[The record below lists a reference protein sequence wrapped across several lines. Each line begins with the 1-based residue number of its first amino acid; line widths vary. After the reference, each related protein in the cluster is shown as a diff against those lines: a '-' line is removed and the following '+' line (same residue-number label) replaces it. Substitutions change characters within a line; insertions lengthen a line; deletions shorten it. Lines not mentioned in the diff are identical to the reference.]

1 MYQKSDIVY
10 LRNQKECI
18 RTLVMMMGYIV
29 AIWSNQCSISF
40 WIVSSHLLYFVTSAI
55 LLFPIDQVKD
65 SINDGGDFTKYKLD
79 HRHHQKIYQKICY
92 WFLCCEKARQT
103 IIIWGVCT
111 RFLSV
116 VYPHVLPNITF
127 YTSFYIVVVGWIH
140 SVRLYIL
147 GGYMIV
153 QFMGYVMDMLSEI
166 FFVYEV
172 YNWCYYSTMGFHF
185 FIGLSSFLET
195 WMMTSKGQ
203 IKPLMIQNMEE
214 YLEPL
219 DVWTRYLSLLVGVY
233 IVLDPILKMIRR
245 NVGNKFSKSW
255 IKEGLIGFPKI
266 LEMRK
271 MGEAVQ
277 TNTETIGFGERR
289 ID

>member
-1 MYQKSDIVY
+1 
-10 LRNQKECI
+10 
-18 RTLVMMMGYIV
+18 
-29 AIWSNQCSISF
+29 
-40 WIVSSHLLYFVTSAI
+40 
-55 LLFPIDQVKD
+55 
-65 SINDGGDFTKYKLD
+65 
-79 HRHHQKIYQKICY
+79 
-92 WFLCCEKARQT
+92 
-103 IIIWGVCT
+103 
-111 RFLSV
+111 
-116 VYPHVLPNITF
+116 
-127 YTSFYIVVVGWIH
+127 
-140 SVRLYIL
+140 
-147 GGYMIV
+147 MIV

-245 NVGNKFSKSW
+245 NVGHKFSKSW
-255 IKEGLIGFPKI
+255 IKEGLIGFPKF